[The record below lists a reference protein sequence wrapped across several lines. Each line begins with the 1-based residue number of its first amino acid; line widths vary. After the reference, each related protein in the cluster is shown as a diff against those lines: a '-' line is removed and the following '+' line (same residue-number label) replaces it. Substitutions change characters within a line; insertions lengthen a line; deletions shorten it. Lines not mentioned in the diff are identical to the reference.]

1 MITKIVE
8 YIKSFLNKK
17 SIAKQEDI
25 TEYNDMVCGI
35 SYAYHKN
42 KTISIDIVLNKIDD
56 TNQIKQ
62 SEIFAQFLYHI
73 SQPSFRQTV
82 LDNMKDHS
90 ETPDDALFY
99 QNVVFNIAMLELYNN
114 NKENSKKKDEEPV
127 IRPLS
132 VFNVAN

>member
-8 YIKSFLNKK
+8 YIKAFLSKK
-17 SIAKQEDI
+17 PIAKEE
-25 TEYNDMVCGI
+25 TMAEYKDMVCGI
-35 SYAYHKN
+35 SYAYHQN

-56 TNQIKQ
+56 DDQIKQ

-82 LDNMKDHS
+82 LDNMKHHS
-90 ETPDDALFY
+90 ESPDDVLFY
-99 QNVVFNIAMLELYNN
+99 QNVVFNIAMLELYHN
-114 NKENSKKKDEEPV
+114 NKEHSKKKDQEPV